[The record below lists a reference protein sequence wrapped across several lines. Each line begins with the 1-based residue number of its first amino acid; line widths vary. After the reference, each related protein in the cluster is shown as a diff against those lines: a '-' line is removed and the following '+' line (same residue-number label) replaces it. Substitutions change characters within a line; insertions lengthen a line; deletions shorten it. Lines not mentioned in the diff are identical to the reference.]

1 MSLLRKIRTE
11 VAGTWRSL
19 RYDFGR
25 RPVEPPAGGP
35 DVTST
40 GMSTFAVPAVTA
52 YTDSQV
58 VARRP
63 RRALTAGVFGVLTVA
78 GAAAAYLGVVNGLG
92 SLTQERPAAAETLPA
107 RPAATSK
114 AQVGEG
120 PSPSRVLPP
129 TTAGSTIAPAAVG
142 AGVVVVGPG
151 QAPQPGVTR
160 QPKPPAVANKPA
172 DPTNHDCDC
181 GNPPVPTPT
190 APQAPTP
197 TPSSASPSAEEPS
210 PSESSAAPD
219 ASGEPSESPRGRHR
233 RHHR

>member
-1 MSLLRKIRTE
+1 MSLLRKTRHE
-11 VAGTWRSL
+11 VAGAWRSL

-25 RPVEPPAGGP
+25 LPVEPPAGGP

-40 GMSTFAVPAVTA
+40 GMNTFAVPMVTA
-52 YTDSQV
+52 HTDSQV

-92 SLTQERPAAAETLPA
+92 SLTQERPAAAETLPP

-114 AQVGEG
+114 AQVGQG
-120 PSPSRVLPP
+120 PAPTRLLRP
-129 TTAGSTIAPAAVG
+129 TTAGTTIAPTGAGITAAGAVG
-142 AGVVVVGPG
+142 TG
-151 QAPQPGVTR
+151 QAAQPGVVR
-160 QPKPPAVANKPA
+160 QPKPPVAIRPAKPA
-172 DPTNHDCDC
+172 APDCDC
-181 GNPPVPTPT
+181 ANPPVPTPT

-197 TPSSASPSAEEPS
+197 TPSSASPSTATPS
-210 PSESSAAPD
+210 PSESSAEPD
-219 ASGEPSESPRGRHR
+219 NSGEPRESPRGRHR